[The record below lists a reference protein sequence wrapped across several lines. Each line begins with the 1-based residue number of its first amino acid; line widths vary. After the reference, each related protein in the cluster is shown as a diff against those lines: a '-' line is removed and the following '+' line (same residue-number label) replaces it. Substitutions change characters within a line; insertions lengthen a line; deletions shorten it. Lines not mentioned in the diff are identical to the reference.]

1 MAGSE
6 RIHPLSR
13 DEAREDVQQ
22 YFDQDLARFGM
33 VLNPTQ
39 VFAHSPEVMRGA
51 RALGTGVA
59 KAGRI
64 DAGLKALLCV
74 RVASQVG
81 CPF

>member
-1 MAGSE
+1 MADSE
-6 RIHPLSR
+6 RIRPLSR

-74 RVASQVG
+74 RVAAQVG